1 MARHVAILTVLALAA
16 CGGPSTT
23 ALTRG
28 PRGRLLIDAP
38 APARS
43 AAVPRAAPPPAP
55 IPGRPFADSPITPF
69 AEQLADYALA
79 AVEGRPL
86 PPPPVPTRTPVDTPE
101 IDWSERARPRPRRLE
116 VLAVALEIEL
126 VLKRGRPE
134 DSATGPER
142 WGTLRTTLAV
152 TRNGVRVVSLR
163 PGAMTPDPQG
173 GAPPRGLEGLRE
185 LSRRFLA
192 DLRRGDVSAY
202 ELTEADRALL
212 ANDAV
217 WVQVH
222 EDGPPL
228 RRARELARMLEGLPD
243 APLAYWLDDVGVL
256 ARDEEGR
263 LYSLTLEL
271 DPYRDTFAL
280 ATTPLI
286 EVRRLWPE

>member
-1 MARHVAILTVLALAA
+1 MRPVLAMVVLLAA

-28 PRGRLLIDAP
+28 PRGRLIDAP
-38 APARS
+38 LPARRAGLPRTAPA
-43 AAVPRAAPPPAP
+43 PLP
-55 IPGRPFADSPITPF
+55 IPGRPFADSPISGF
-69 AEQLADYALA
+69 AEQHADSALA

-86 PPPPVPTRTPVDTPE
+86 PPPPVATHVPVDTPE
-101 IDWSERARPRPRRLE
+101 IEWSERARPRPRRLD
-116 VLAVALEIEL
+116 VLAVALEVEL
-126 VLKRGRPE
+126 VLKRGRP
-134 DSATGPER
+134 DGSATGPER
-142 WGTLRTTLAV
+142 WGSLRATLAI

-163 PGAMTPDPQG
+163 PGAMSPDPQG
-173 GAPPRGLEGLRE
+173 GAPPRGLEGLGP

-192 DLRRGDVSAY
+192 DLRRGDMSSY

-228 RRARELARMLEGLPD
+228 GRARELARMLEGLPD
-243 APLAYWLDDVGVL
+243 TPLAYWLDDVGVL

-263 LYSLTLEL
+263 LYALTLEL
-271 DPYRDTFAL
+271 DPYGDTFAL
-280 ATTPLI
+280 ATSPLI